1 MEEELTCRE
10 IWIDAPRW
18 ARPFENT
25 ARLLHHRPRRL
36 VLECVMSLAEVRKI
50 AVGRLPA
57 ECEVGGVVDIASPH
71 RDSAA
76 RESAVLIA
84 YL

>member
-1 MEEELTCRE
+1 
-10 IWIDAPRW
+10 
-18 ARPFENT
+18 
-25 ARLLHHRPRRL
+25 
-36 VLECVMSLAEVRKI
+36 MSLAEVRKI